1 MFDCSRVNTECFTVK
16 KVRNKQEPYRNIAI
30 VTLVSLS
37 RACHEEY
44 IFLIS
49 GNHGILNVSNENK
62 MAIKDFFYLV
72 AFLTCCGIITQLAA
86 KVVEKPKSTTVLI
99 LGGGISGIAAAKTLS
114 DHGIKDFII
123 LEGTDRIGGRMRK
136 MQFFN
141 TTIELGANWIQ
152 GVKNNPITDLALI
165 CGLKGKL
172 ENGNFVIRNESGFNT
187 TMKGNMAQLKRSED
201 ILDKI
206 RLHRR
211 KLHKGDISIRVALRL
226 ANWLP
231 VTPEEDATEYFQYD
245 FEYAV
250 PPKYISLRTWIADNG
265 SIHSVGGEQFFVTDP
280 RGYVHIV
287 DCLADMFLEPKDPR
301 LQLNTT
307 VTVACA
313 QTKLNSG

>member
-1 MFDCSRVNTECFTVK
+1 
-16 KVRNKQEPYRNIAI
+16 
-30 VTLVSLS
+30 
-37 RACHEEY
+37 
-44 IFLIS
+44 
-49 GNHGILNVSNENK
+49 
-62 MAIKDFFYLV
+62 MAIKNVFYIA
-72 AFLTCCGIITQLAA
+72 AFLTCCAVITKDAA
-86 KVVEKPKSTTVLI
+86 KQKNTKVLI

-187 TMKGNMAQLKRSED
+187 TMKGNMAQLKRAEE
-201 ILDKI
+201 ILNKI

-211 KLHKGDISIRVALRL
+211 KRHKGDISIRVALRL

-231 VTPEEDATEYFQYD
+231 FTPEEDATEYFQYD

-265 SIHSVGGEQFFVTDP
+265 SIHSVGGEQFYVTDS

-301 LQLNTT
+301 LQLNST
-307 VTVACA
+307 VTEVKWNGRGHARVVQWLRSWWVHNRRAAGREDSYVRAERFVSLEQSLRCKKKHSLRNPSLHA
-313 QTKLNSG
+313 QR

>member
-1 MFDCSRVNTECFTVK
+1 
-16 KVRNKQEPYRNIAI
+16 
-30 VTLVSLS
+30 
-37 RACHEEY
+37 
-44 IFLIS
+44 
-49 GNHGILNVSNENK
+49 
-62 MAIKDFFYLV
+62 MAIKNVFYIA
-72 AFLTCCGIITQLAA
+72 AFLTCCAVITKDAA
-86 KVVEKPKSTTVLI
+86 KQKNTTVLI

-187 TMKGNMAQLKRSED
+187 TMKGNMAQLKRAEE
-201 ILDKI
+201 ILNKI

-211 KLHKGDISIRVALRL
+211 KRHKGDISIRVALRL

-250 PPKYISLRTWIADNG
+250 PPKIHLSKNMDRGQWEYSLSWWRAVLCNRLQG
-265 SIHSVGGEQFFVTDP
+265 VCSHCGLSC
-280 RGYVHIV
+280 GYVSG
-287 DCLADMFLEPKDPR
+287 
-301 LQLNTT
+301 
-307 VTVACA
+307 
-313 QTKLNSG
+313 TKGSKIAIELNSDGSKME